1 MADEP
6 ITENENKEEVTKAN
20 GGDQVEAKEEAKSE
34 DTKPEDAKTEDAK
47 PEGARKEGY
56 RSGGGS
62 RPSGGGSRP
71 SSGGYRQG
79 GGGGGRPSG
88 GGYRQGGG
96 GGRPGGGFRSG
107 GPGGPG
113 GPGGGRF
120 RSRRKVCSFCV
131 DKVKSID
138 WKNVDS
144 LRRYMNNNGSI
155 RARRK
160 TGTCAKHQRQ
170 LATAIK
176 RVRHLALTPYTDEHA
191 RFGRN

>member
-6 ITENENKEEVTKAN
+6 MIENEDKEKVEAN
-20 GGDQVEAKEEAKSE
+20 NGDQVKGKEE
-34 DTKPEDAKTEDAK
+34 DTKPEGAK
-47 PEGARKEGY
+47 REGY
-56 RSGGGS
+56 RSGGD
-62 RPSGGGSRP
+62 RRQ
-71 SSGGYRQG
+71 SS
-79 GGGGGRPSG
+79 GRPSG
-88 GGYRQGGG
+88 GGYRQGGSRPPGGGYRQG
-96 GGRPGGGFRSG
+96 GGRPSGGGGYRSD

-113 GPGGGRF
+113 AGRF
-120 RSRRKVCSFCV
+120 RARRKVCSFCV

-191 RFGRN
+191 RFTGRN